1 MPERPRNFGAEYKR
15 RIARGLARGLSK
27 SQARGHP
34 KPAEVLKRR
43 STRPI
48 ADDRLQFALQQLR
61 KEKSLSKAAK
71 AAGISPERLRRHAVE
86 HHIIT
91 KSGHRWQIRSDL
103 PRNVLIFSNGRS
115 LPITVGD
122 FESASRA
129 GTYMSAVGHFL
140 NTNDRSALLPFA
152 GQSVNDIGGKTYPF
166 ETRPNVL
173 YRLSAAGE
181 HTFEQIY
188 RIVI

>member
-1 MPERPRNFGAEYKR
+1 MPKRSRDFGAEYRR
-15 RIARGLARGLSK
+15 RIARGVARGLSR

-34 KPAEVLKRR
+34 KPAEFLRRR

-61 KEKSLSKAAK
+61 RERSLTKAAK
-71 AAGISPERLRRHAVE
+71 AAKISPERLRRHAVE
-86 HHIIT
+86 RHIIT
-91 KSGHRWQIRSDL
+91 KSGRRWQTRSDL
-103 PRNVLIFSNGRS
+103 PRNVLVFSNGRS

-122 FESASRA
+122 FESASRV

-140 NTNDRSALLPFA
+140 NTNDRSVLLAFA
-152 GQSVNDIGGKTYPF
+152 GQSVTDIAGRTYPL
-166 ETRPNVL
+166 EINPNSL

-188 RIVI
+188 RIFV